1 MTYLK
6 LDRLNWIPEQEA
18 YLNCTARFIAADC
31 GRRSGK
37 TEIAFRRM
45 CRALIQQHPT
55 IDHPLYLWGL
65 PTEDQAK
72 NTIWFKLLR
81 TFEPIMSICK
91 VRNMTLEVNTGPRP
105 DGTPTSSK
113 LLVRGMMNAARVEGV
128 GYCGVVLDE
137 MSDMPPSAYLTSVF
151 PAISDLRC
159 NGWCML
165 IGVPKV
171 RGIGSSFFKS
181 KCEEWE
187 NAGPNYAR
195 FHWTSD
201 RVLPESTIQEARRQ
215 LDEKTFR
222 EQFQASWETASGL
235 VYYAFDEKT
244 HVRKLRANPV
254 LPLLVSCD
262 FNISP
267 MSWVICQAG
276 IDANNTLDGS
286 IHVLDEIRLTDSN
299 TPEALDVLWD
309 EWGNW
314 PAGYHFFGDAAGNH
328 RNTTSDLSDYVI
340 IEQDER
346 YKDPSINQVNISVP
360 AANPRV
366 LSRIASVNAVLRNA
380 AGDVRLFVDPS
391 CVSLIEDFKSVAYL
405 DGERH
410 LDKRNA
416 ALTHTSDALGYLV
429 HTIAPIG
436 FDTMVTGIPMQ
447 M

>member
-1 MTYLK
+1 MV
-6 LDRLNWIPEQEA
+6 
-18 YLNCTARFIAADC
+18 
-31 GRRSGK
+31 
-37 TEIAFRRM
+37 
-45 CRALIQQHPT
+45 RALLCQHPT

-72 NTIWFKLLR
+72 NTIWYKLLR
-81 TFEPIMSICK
+81 TFEPIIHLCR
-91 VRNMTLEVNTGPRP
+91 VRDLTLEIPTGYRP

-113 LLVRGMMNAARVEGV
+113 ILVRGMMNPARVEGV

-137 MSDMPPSAYLTSVF
+137 MSDMPPEAFMKSVF
-151 PAISDLRC
+151 PAISDARC
-159 NGWCML
+159 KGWCML

-171 RGIGSSFFKS
+171 RGIGSAFFKS

-187 NAGPNYAR
+187 KSGPGYAR
-195 FHWTSD
+195 FHWNSD
-201 RVLPESTIQEARRQ
+201 IVLSEAAINEARRQ

-235 VYYAFDEKT
+235 VYYAFDEK
-244 HVRKLRANPV
+244 ANIRELQPV
-254 LPLLVSCD
+254 PEEPLLISCD

-267 MSWVICQAG
+267 MSWVVCQAEVNSNG
-276 IDANNTLDGS
+276 VLDGE

-314 PAGYHFFGDAAGNH
+314 PGGYHFFGDAAGNH

-340 IEQDER
+340 IEQDKR
-346 YKDPSINQVNISVP
+346 YKDSSVDMVHISVP
-360 AANPRV
+360 SANPRV
-366 LSRIASVNAVLRNA
+366 LSRVASVNACLRNA
-380 AGDVRLFVDPS
+380 AGDVRLFVNPS
-391 CVSLIEDFKSVAYL
+391 CRSLINDFKSVAYL

-416 ALTHTSDALGYLV
+416 DLTHTSDALGYLV

-436 FDTMVTGIPMQ
+436 YDSIVDGIPMKL
-447 M
+447 